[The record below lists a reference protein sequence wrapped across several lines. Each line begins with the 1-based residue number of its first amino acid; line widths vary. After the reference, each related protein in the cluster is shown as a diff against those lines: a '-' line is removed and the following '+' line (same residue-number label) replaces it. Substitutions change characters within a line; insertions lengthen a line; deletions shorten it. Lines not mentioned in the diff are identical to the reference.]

1 MIIVSNRRVLRLIG
15 MILHLFKMVIPYAL
29 YRMGV
34 LQMIDGANH
43 TYTLSRVRY
52 VLFSVGI
59 AALLFYGFDIVKNG
73 QHLP

>member
-1 MIIVSNRRVLRLIG
+1 
-15 MILHLFKMVIPYAL
+15 MVIPYAL

-43 TYTLSRVRY
+43 TYTLSRVGY